1 MNNQIL
7 YCFITHKDV
16 VELDKK
22 IIADMCIKKN
32 VFNFI
37 IVCGGSIENVL
48 IDNVLYLNCN
58 DSYEGLPDKIHK
70 MFKYVSENL
79 PEYKTYIKLDR
90 LTKIILP
97 IDFDVQFDYFGVRH
111 EINDVN
117 RKWHI
122 NKCSLESIW
131 NNKSYEGDY
140 VPWCNGPAYFLSNHA
155 AKIISNTPSVNLDE
169 EIYED
174 LYIAKILNK
183 FGITPTNFINIQHY
197 FKDLG

>member
-32 VFNFI
+32 VSNFI

-58 DSYEGLPDKIHK
+58 DSYEGLPDKVHK

-79 PEYKTYIKLDR
+79 PEYKIYAKLDR

-122 NKCSLESIW
+122 NKCSLESSW

-140 VPWCNGPAYFLSNHA
+140 VPWCNGPAYFLSSHA
-155 AKIISNTPSVNLDE
+155 AKIISDTPPVNLDE

-174 LYIAKILNK
+174 LYIAKTLNK
-183 FGITPTNFINIQHY
+183 FGIVPTNFINIQHY